1 MSIEK
6 SRNEIGG
13 RIYSIRKAK
22 NLTQH
27 SFATSI
33 GIKANTLSDIE
44 RGKYQPSEIVIKAIT
59 LRYTINE
66 HWLLT
71 GEGEMLSSSK
81 DASPHHRAES
91 ECCIPPERRQ
101 IIKSVIKVLDSGT
114 IYAGALEQ
122 NILAFEEAV
131 DARKAMDDL
140 KHENAEIKETLVEL
154 QAIVREQLKRSE
166 RPPPGGSSEGEVI

>member
-1 MSIEK
+1 M
-6 SRNEIGG
+6 N
-13 RIYSIRKAK
+13 
-22 NLTQH
+22 Q
-27 SFATSI
+27 
-33 GIKANTLSDIE
+33 SDFSASV
-44 RGKYQPSEIVIKAIT
+44 GLPQSSLSEIETDRKPPKEVHLKAIAY
-59 LRYTINE
+59 RYSLNE

-71 GEGEMLSSSK
+71 GEGKMLSSSK
-81 DASPHHRAES
+81 DTSPHHHTES
-91 ECCIPPERRQ
+91 ECCIPLERRQ
-101 IIKSVIKVLDSGT
+101 IIKSVIKILDSGT

-166 RPPPGGSSEGEVI
+166 RPPPGGSSEGEAI

>member
-6 SRNEIGG
+6 SRDDIGG
-13 RIYSIRKAK
+13 RIYSVRKAK

-27 SFATSI
+27 SFATAI

-44 RGKYQPSEIVIKAIT
+44 RGKYQPSEIVIKST
-59 LRYTINE
+59 SLRYAINE

-71 GEGEMLSSSK
+71 GEGEMHA
-81 DASPHHRAES
+81 ASREATGHHHAKS
-91 ECCIPPERRQ
+91 ECCIPPGRLP
-101 IIKSVIKVLDSGT
+101 IIKSVIKILDSGT

-140 KHENAEIKETLVEL
+140 KHENVEIKETLERL
-154 QAIVREQLKRSE
+154 QEMVREGLERSK
-166 RPPPGGSSEGEVI
+166 RPPPEESSGGAAI